1 MLSLPSPTNM
11 LKFGEYPLQ
20 ARSRRSRARRT
31 DSASNCAIRP
41 PGAPNFARR
50 PRFSHSAAAFF
61 ALRADGSTD
70 RPCCLKR
77 SQPKTA
83 WIHRQ
88 VLLPVPCYDLTKLHL
103 PGLASLL
110 PTPKAGSRQLATT
123 GVDAYDGQCEQVP
136 GTYSA
141 RFGEAR
147 LREVPSSR
155 GPFQPAIPTTRRFA
169 DLPAPSGQPPPTRRI
184 VLRGPPR
191 TLDTLRTYLRPPHLP
206 LARPVPPC
214 TPEGEMAAWVSSIH
228 GLNQK
233 ITPSTSGGHAQSQVQ
248 SSPGSSLA
256 LRGDSHAPRPW

>member
-50 PRFSHSAAAFF
+50 PRLSHSAAAFL

-77 SQPKTA
+77 SLTKTA

-110 PTPKAGSRQLATT
+110 PPTKAGSRQLATT

-169 DLPAPSGQPPPTRRI
+169 DLPPPSRQHPPTRRI

-191 TLDTLRTYLRPPHLP
+191 ALDTLRTYLRPPHLP

-214 TPEGEMAAWVSSIH
+214 TLAGEMAAWVSSIH

-248 SSPGSSLA
+248 SSPGSSQA
-256 LRGDSHAPRPW
+256 RRGDSHVPRPW